1 MEPVQWSVEH
11 ITQKNLN
18 NYDGCIPV
26 QFRKQILNREAQAFG
41 AVLADGEKAGAVVA
55 AEKEK
60 QIRILS
66 VYVEPERRRNGI
78 GSALLERLRT
88 VLEETGKEGISMDY
102 PYPVMREVELFLLH
116 CGFREEAEG
125 NQIYSIPVADIGS
138 MAFLRQPVPEP
149 EGGLLSLKDLPEE
162 QRFCWLRRFGRDLPE
177 DLSPKNAGGEVL
189 EEESLVYVQ
198 RGEVTAFSI
207 CSRLG
212 ENVIYLAALY
222 AKTAAVKALVPLL
235 QKTAAGICR
244 KYEGETLRVSAATDT
259 GKHLAERLFKGEE
272 EKVDIQ
278 MMRTSV
284 WRKESE
290 ETLMEINAFGT
301 EYLAPRLNGISRL
314 LDEMGIENGV
324 LLGVDKFPAV
334 LAIIDQREY
343 RITYLPVGELEK
355 EQFVMNLTTAVAGE
369 EPAGLELLGIC
380 EQFNLNSFLA
390 SAVYI
395 PMENQAI
402 LRLSIPESDGM
413 PDRERLEFII
423 GLFRDNVSEFQKLQK
438 N

>member
-1 MEPVQWSVEH
+1 MEPVQWRIEC
-11 ITQKNLN
+11 ITQENLKE
-18 NYDGCIPV
+18 YDGCIPV
-26 QFRKQILNREAQAFG
+26 QFRKQILNREVQAYG
-41 AVLADGEKAGAVVA
+41 ATFTDGEKAGAVVA
-55 AEKEK
+55 AVEKK

-78 GSALLERLRT
+78 GSALLERLRV
-88 VLEETGKEGISMDY
+88 VLEENGKEGISMDY
-102 PYPVMREVELFLLH
+102 PYPDMRELELFLLSR
-116 CGFREEAEG
+116 GFREEAEG
-125 NQIYSIPVADIGS
+125 NQIYSIPVAVIGG

-149 EGGLLSLKDLPEE
+149 EGGFLFLKDLPEE
-162 QRFCWLRRFGRDLPE
+162 QRFRWLRRFGRDLPE
-177 DLSPKNAGGEVL
+177 DLSPQNAGGEVL
-189 EEESLVYVQ
+189 EEESLVYIQ

-212 ENVIYLAALY
+212 ENVVYLAALY
-222 AKTAAVKALVPLL
+222 AEKTAVKALVPLL
-235 QKTAAGICR
+235 QKTAMGICR

-259 GKHLAERLFKGEE
+259 GKRLAERLLKGEE
-272 EKVDIQ
+272 EKMDIQ
-278 MMRTSV
+278 TMRRSV

-290 ETLMEINAFGT
+290 EDLMEISAYSL

-324 LLGVDKFPAV
+324 ILGVDEFPTV

-343 RITYLPVGELEK
+343 RITYLPIGEIEK
-355 EQFVMNLTTAVAGE
+355 GQFVMNLTTTFSGR
-369 EPAGLELLGIC
+369 EPAGLELLWIC

-390 SAVYI
+390 SSVYI

-402 LRLSIPESDGM
+402 LRLSIPESASI

-423 GLFRDNVSEFQKLQK
+423 GLFKDSVSEFQNLQK